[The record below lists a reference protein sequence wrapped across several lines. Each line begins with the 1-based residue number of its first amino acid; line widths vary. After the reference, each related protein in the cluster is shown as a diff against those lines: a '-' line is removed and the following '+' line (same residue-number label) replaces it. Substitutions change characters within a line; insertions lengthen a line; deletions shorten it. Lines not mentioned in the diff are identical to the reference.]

1 MRQRGEHS
9 GYSMLLPDGFV
20 SEKKEAMEHKI
31 VKIKD
36 KEFKPYIEA
45 KDIDRIICQLAER
58 LNRDYAGKK
67 PLLVAILNGAFI
79 FAADLVKKLDFPCRI
94 SLIKVSSYSGVEST
108 HNVCELIGLQE
119 SIKDEDV
126 IIVEDIVDTG
136 VTMEHLLARMKKEQ
150 PKSLAI
156 CSLLFKPDKFTK
168 DYKIDYIGK
177 SIPNQF
183 VVGYGFDY
191 DGFGRNL
198 PDIYQLNE

>member
-1 MRQRGEHS
+1 MADWMHAVRIPRLVRPG
-9 GYSMLLPDGFV
+9 
-20 SEKKEAMEHKI
+20 KKEYMENKI

-36 KEFKPYIEA
+36 KEFRPYIEP
-45 KDIDRIICQLAER
+45 KEIDIIINQLAER
-58 LNRDYAGKK
+58 LNQDYAGKT

-94 SLIKVSSYSGVEST
+94 SLIKVSSYSGTEST
-108 HNVCELIGLQE
+108 HNVCDLIGLQE
-119 SIKDEDV
+119 SIEDEDV

-136 VTMEHLLARMKKEQ
+136 VTMEHLLSRMKQEN
-150 PKSLAI
+150 PRSLAV
-156 CSLLFKPDKFTK
+156 CSLPFKPDKFTK

-191 DGFGRNL
+191 DGYGRNL
-198 PDIYQLNE
+198 PGIYQLNE

>member
-1 MRQRGEHS
+1 MADWMHAVRIPRLVRPG
-9 GYSMLLPDGFV
+9 
-20 SEKKEAMEHKI
+20 KKEYMENKI

-36 KEFKPYIEA
+36 KEIRPYIEP
-45 KDIDRIICQLAER
+45 KEIDIIINQLAER
-58 LNRDYAGKK
+58 LNQDYAGKT

-94 SLIKVSSYSGVEST
+94 SLIKVSSYSGTEST
-108 HNVCELIGLQE
+108 HNVCDLIGLQE
-119 SIKDEDV
+119 SIEDEDV

-136 VTMEHLLARMKKEQ
+136 VTMEHLLSRMKQEN
-150 PKSLAI
+150 PRSLAV

-191 DGFGRNL
+191 DGYGRNL
-198 PDIYQLNE
+198 PGIYQLNE